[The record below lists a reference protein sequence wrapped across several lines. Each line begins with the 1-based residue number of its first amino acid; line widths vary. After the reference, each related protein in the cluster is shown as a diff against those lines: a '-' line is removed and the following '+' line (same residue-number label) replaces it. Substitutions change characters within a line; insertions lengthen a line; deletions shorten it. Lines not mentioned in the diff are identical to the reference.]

1 MSDKGNLVEG
11 VVVRTYGGF
20 GYVWEGSVVLECSLR
35 GRFRY
40 EKKQVLAG
48 DKVLVRVESS
58 GKGVIE
64 EILPRR
70 TVLTRP
76 PIANVDQAVIVF
88 AVREPDPSPQLLDR
102 LLLMAEINRVRPLIC
117 FNKADLI
124 TSGQV
129 DLLSRYRPLY
139 RTVLTSA
146 KRGEGLDLLLSML
159 KGSTSVFAGP
169 SGVGKSTILNAI
181 LPGVRLKTG
190 ELSAKLKRGRHTTRH
205 VELIPL
211 PQGGFVAD
219 TPGFSNLDLP
229 AVEPSELSGYF
240 PEMAAVAG
248 RCRFADCLHRQ
259 EPGCAVK
266 AAVAD
271 GSICGERYRHYLEFL
286 DEVIVKR
293 RY

>member
-1 MSDKGNLVEG
+1 MSDKSSLAEG
-11 VVVRTYGGF
+11 VVVRSYGGF
-20 GYVWEGSVVLECSLR
+20 WYVWEGSAVLECSLR

-40 EKKQVLAG
+40 EKRHVLVG
-48 DKVLVRVESS
+48 DKVLVRAEGG

-64 EILPRR
+64 EILPRCNA
-70 TVLTRP
+70 LTRP

-102 LLLMAEINRVRPLIC
+102 MLLVAEINRVRPLIC
-117 FNKADLI
+117 FNKADLAAG
-124 TSGQV
+124 GQV
-129 DLLSRYRPLY
+129 ELLSRYQNLY

-146 KRGEGLDLLLSML
+146 TRGEGLDLLLGML

-169 SGVGKSTILNAI
+169 SGVGKSTILNSI

-211 PQGGFVAD
+211 PGGGFVAD
-219 TPGFSNLDLP
+219 TPGFSVLDLP
-229 AVEPSELSGYF
+229 AVEPAELSGYF
-240 PEMAAVAG
+240 PEMAALAG

-259 EPGCAVK
+259 EPGCAVR
-266 AAVAD
+266 AAVAG

-286 DEVIVKR
+286 EEVMAKR